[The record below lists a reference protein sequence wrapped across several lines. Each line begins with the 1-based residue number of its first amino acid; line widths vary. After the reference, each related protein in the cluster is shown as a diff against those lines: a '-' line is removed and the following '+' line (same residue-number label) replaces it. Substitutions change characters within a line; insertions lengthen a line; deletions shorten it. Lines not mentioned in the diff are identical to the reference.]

1 MCIPL
6 YAYAS
11 AAASAASAATAAS
24 ASHKVQ
30 ELTLYRGVRIKV
42 LYFKIFSHIPHH
54 VMRRKELNSIP
65 FPFPFLFPYPTSL
78 PSPSPSP
85 VTSAHLYFTLYS
97 FPVSASLF
105 SILLLLHISFHNPSP
120 ALSILSSSSL
130 IPLFSPSSFPPL
142 PSPSLSL
149 FSLPS
154 SSTFPPLLPFL
165 FSHPPLPIHFPL
177 IATIFF
183 YIPRLSLNLYLYHLL
198 HLLSL
203 PTTHP

>member
-1 MCIPL
+1 MCIPP

-11 AAASAASAATAAS
+11 AAASAASAAS

-105 SILLLLHISFHNPSP
+105 SILLLLHISFHNPTP
-120 ALSILSSSSL
+120 ALPILSSSSL
-130 IPLFSPSSFPPL
+130 IPLFSPSSFPTL
-142 PSPSLSL
+142 PSPSISPLS
-149 FSLPS
+149 P
-154 SSTFPPLLPFL
+154 
-165 FSHPPLPIHFPL
+165 
-177 IATIFF
+177 TIFF
-183 YIPRLSLNLYLYHLL
+183 YIPCLSLVLYLYHLL
-198 HLLSL
+198 HLLS
-203 PTTHP
+203 P